1 MNWVIVA
8 LESELSKDYFFD
20 NRPDTSWQITYS
32 GVGKVNAA
40 IEASLIS
47 MLPSCDRIINYGT
60 AGIVSKKDLIGK
72 LVKPDVIVQRDM
84 FAEPQAPRGTV
95 PFEKEETAG
104 NIQMNTKTGI
114 TLGTGDSFIM
124 EHDPWFDTANIDLVD
139 MEGYALAKST
149 FANHV
154 SFECYKYVSDFA
166 DENAAETWQANAN
179 NGASAFMEVLNDI
192 YS

>member
-47 MLPSCDRIINYGT
+47 RLPSCDRIINYGT